1 MSARI
6 LSLSRVFL
14 TVVIATLLAS
24 SCITVPEARKK
35 EADARMRMGVTYLDQ
50 DNIPMAMKELH
61 RASELDSTNP
71 EIDMMLGIAYRA
83 RGDSDKAE
91 AHLRN
96 AVSKNPDYAEAHN
109 NLGVVL
115 ADRKA
120 WDEAI
125 REFRKAYENV
135 QYQTPERAI
144 YNAAEAYRHQ
154 GDAKQA
160 EEQYRQAIRFSPGYG
175 PACTALASILFERDE
190 KREAEDCLVQCL
202 KSSPDYAE
210 GWMQLGRMY
219 VALKRRSD
227 ATNAFKKV
235 LSISEDPEIKKQA
248 SWYLAVLGAERR

>member
-1 MSARI
+1 MSMRV
-6 LSLSRVFL
+6 LVFL
-14 TVVIATLLAS
+14 RVLSPVVIAAFLAS
-24 SCITVPEARKK
+24 SCVTVPEARKK

-61 RASELDSTNP
+61 RASELDSSNP

-83 RGDSDKAE
+83 RGDKEKAE
-91 AHLRN
+91 MHLRN
-96 AVSKNPDYAEAHN
+96 AISKKPDYADAHN

-125 REFRKAYENV
+125 QEFRKAYEDV

-144 YNAAEAYRHQ
+144 YNSAEAYRNK

-175 PACTALASILFERDE
+175 PACISLAAMLFDRDQ
-190 KREAEDCLVQCL
+190 REAEDTMVQCL

-219 VALKRRSD
+219 VAMKRRSD
-227 ATNAFKKV
+227 ASNAFKKV